1 METKECNWLLV
12 QFDRF
17 QHDVSYANG
26 TVILEGD
33 NANGFLERIVKD
45 GFTKYCYQ
53 IQYRNEH
60 GQKCVFSHLGVFH
73 QTQLKNAFNALYTNA
88 MKNIGDILTNING

>member
-1 METKECNWLLV
+1 MKTKEYNWLLV

-17 QHDVSYANG
+17 QEDVSYANG
-26 TVILEGD
+26 TILLEGD

-45 GFTKYCYQ
+45 GFAKYCYQ

-60 GQKCVFSHLGVFH
+60 GQKCVFSHLGMFH
-73 QTQLKNAFNALYTNA
+73 QTQRKNAFNALHTKSMENIA
-88 MKNIGDILTNING
+88 NMLTSMK